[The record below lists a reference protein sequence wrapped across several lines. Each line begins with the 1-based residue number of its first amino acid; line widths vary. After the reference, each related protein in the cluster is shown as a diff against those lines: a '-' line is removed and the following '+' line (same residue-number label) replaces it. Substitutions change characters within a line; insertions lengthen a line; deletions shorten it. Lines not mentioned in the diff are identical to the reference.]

1 LKRGLKGIH
10 CPADFRRGFHSD
22 EVIDMPGAGIS
33 LVVLAVGAIL
43 DFAVTASPDQHGFD
57 INRVGLILVIVGAF
71 GLVLSVLLLMSGRG
85 WYGAR
90 RHVSVMDDGRGNSV
104 SREDVY
110 R

>member
-1 LKRGLKGIH
+1 
-10 CPADFRRGFHSD
+10 
-22 EVIDMPGAGIS
+22 MPGAGIS